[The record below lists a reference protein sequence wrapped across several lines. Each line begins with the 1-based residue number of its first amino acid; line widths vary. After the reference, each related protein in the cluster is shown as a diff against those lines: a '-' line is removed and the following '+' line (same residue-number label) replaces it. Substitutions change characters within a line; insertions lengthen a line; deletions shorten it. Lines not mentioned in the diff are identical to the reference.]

1 VKVLTGLNPLL
12 IFCDEPCEPNSKR
25 ALVHCGRKVGST
37 VLDPHA
43 AVASR
48 RLCPWRSLFQFPLRS
63 SVALFGLG
71 GEPRETGFIYGLQRL
86 IISEIYSVVCVVA

>member
-1 VKVLTGLNPLL
+1 MKVLAGLNSLL

-25 ALVHCGRKVGST
+25 ALIHCGRKVGSS

-43 AVASR
+43 AVASH

-63 SVALFGLG
+63 SVAVFGLG
-71 GEPRETGFIYGLQRL
+71 GLW
-86 IISEIYSVVCVVA
+86 VC